1 MPKHRKS
8 RGGGFTTQLTNMINP
23 GNPVFQQY
31 DGAGKDCAGEVV
43 RPGYMDMYSSKG
55 LPGLRGGRRRSR
67 RYSRRQR
74 HSGGTALVPAYVE
87 NYGVSA
93 PGVVPITAPA
103 PSPAPAPAPAQKGG
117 RYEVTPGFYNSA
129 AIGASSYAPIGR
141 IPCEASAT
149 AVPTRGGKRSSRRR
163 RIHGGVNMG
172 EVGSMA
178 YNAPTAGYRNDFQA
192 FPSGGAVPG
201 LMLQVPYDA
210 RAGNPAC
217 STTGGKRSKRS
228 KRSTRRVRFNGGSLA
243 DNSAPVAALTVDQI
257 QTRADFDGS
266 NKGLPVKFGGA
277 RRSKRSKRSGSKR
290 SGSKRSKRGRRSCFS
305 LKKLFHL

>member
-8 RGGGFTTQLTNMINP
+8 RGGGFTTQLSNMINP

-31 DGAGKDCAGEVV
+31 DGAGKDCVGEVV

-55 LPGLRGGRRRSR
+55 LPGLSGGRRH
-67 RYSRRQR
+67 SRRQR

-103 PSPAPAPAPAQKGG
+103 DPAPAAPAQKGG

-163 RIHGGVNMG
+163 RTRGKTRGGVNMG

-178 YNAPTAGYRNDFQA
+178 YNAPTAGYRNDFEA
-192 FPSGGAVPG
+192 FSAGSAVPG

-228 KRSTRRVRFNGGSLA
+228 KRRVRFNGGSLA
-243 DNSAPVAALTVDQI
+243 DNAAPVTALTVDQV
-257 QTRADFDGS
+257 QTRVDFDGS

-277 RRSKRSKRSGSKR
+277 RRSKRGSKR
-290 SGSKRSKRGRRSCFS
+290 SKSGSKRGRRSCFS

>member
-8 RGGGFTTQLTNMINP
+8 RGGGFTTQLSNMINP

-55 LPGLRGGRRRSR
+55 LPGLSGGRRH
-67 RYSRRQR
+67 SRRQR

-93 PGVVPITAPA
+93 PGVVPVPAPA
-103 PSPAPAPAPAQKGG
+103 APAPAPAQKGG

-149 AVPTRGGKRSSRRR
+149 AVPTRGGKRRSRRR
-163 RIHGGVNMG
+163 RTHGKTRGGVNMG

-217 STTGGKRSKRS
+217 GTTGGKRS

-243 DNSAPVAALTVDQI
+243 DNSAPVAALTVDQV
-257 QTRADFDGS
+257 QTRTDFDGS

-277 RRSKRSKRSGSKR
+277 RRSKRGSKRSKR
-290 SGSKRSKRGRRSCFS
+290 SGSKRSKSGSKRRGRRSCFS
-305 LKKLFHL
+305 LKRLFHL

>member
-8 RGGGFTTQLTNMINP
+8 RGGGFTTQLSNMINP

-55 LPGLRGGRRRSR
+55 LPGLSGGRRH
-67 RYSRRQR
+67 SRRQR

-103 PSPAPAPAPAQKGG
+103 PAPDAPTPDAPAPAQKGG

-163 RIHGGVNMG
+163 RTRGKTRGGVNMG

-217 STTGGKRSKRS
+217 GTTGGKRSK
-228 KRSTRRVRFNGGSLA
+228 RRVRFNGGSLA
-243 DNSAPVAALTVDQI
+243 DNAAPVAALTVDQV

-277 RRSKRSKRSGSKR
+277 RRSKRGSKRSKRSGSKR
-290 SGSKRSKRGRRSCFS
+290 SKRSKRGRRSCFS

>member
-31 DGAGKDCAGEVV
+31 DGAGKDCVGEVV

-55 LPGLRGGRRRSR
+55 LPGLSGG
-67 RYSRRQR
+67 RRQR
-74 HSGGTALVPAYVE
+74 HNGGTVLHPAYVE

-93 PGVVPITAPA
+93 PGVVPVATPAVPTPSSAAPT
-103 PSPAPAPAPAQKGG
+103 QKGG

-163 RIHGGVNMG
+163 RTRGGVNMG

-178 YNAPTAGYRNDFQA
+178 YNAPTAGYRNDFEA
-192 FPSGGAVPG
+192 FSAGSAVPG

-217 STTGGKRSKRS
+217 ATTGGKRSKRS
-228 KRSTRRVRFNGGSLA
+228 KRSTHRVRFNGGSLA
-243 DNSAPVAALTVDQI
+243 DNAAPVTALSVDQV
-257 QTRADFDGS
+257 QTRVDFDGS

-277 RRSKRSKRSGSKR
+277 RRSKRSGSKR
-290 SGSKRSKRGRRSCFS
+290 SKRSKSGSKRGRRSCFS
-305 LKKLFHL
+305 LKKFFHL

>member
-8 RGGGFTTQLTNMINP
+8 RGGGFTTQLSNMINP

-55 LPGLRGGRRRSR
+55 LPGLSGGRRH
-67 RYSRRQR
+67 SRRQR

-93 PGVVPITAPA
+93 PGVVPVPTPT
-103 PSPAPAPAPAQKGG
+103 PSPAPAQKGG

-149 AVPTRGGKRSSRRR
+149 AVPTRGGKRRSRRR
-163 RIHGGVNMG
+163 RTRGKTRGKTRGGVNMG
-172 EVGSMA
+172 EVSSMA

-217 STTGGKRSKRS
+217 GTTGGKRSKRS

-243 DNSAPVAALTVDQI
+243 DNAAPVAALTVDQV

-277 RRSKRSKRSGSKR
+277 RRSKRSKR
-290 SGSKRSKRGRRSCFS
+290 GRRSCFS
-305 LKKLFHL
+305 LKKFFHL

>member
-8 RGGGFTTQLTNMINP
+8 RGGGFTTQLSNMINP

-31 DGAGKDCAGEVV
+31 DGAGKDCVGEVV

-55 LPGLRGGRRRSR
+55 LPGLSGGRRH
-67 RYSRRQR
+67 SRRQR
-74 HSGGTALVPAYVE
+74 HSGGTVLHPAYVE

-93 PGVVPITAPA
+93 PGVIPVATPAVPA
-103 PSPAPAPAPAQKGG
+103 APAPAQKGG

-163 RIHGGVNMG
+163 RTHGGVNMG

-192 FPSGGAVPG
+192 FPAGSAVPG
-201 LMLQVPYDA
+201 LTLQVPYDA

-217 STTGGKRSKRS
+217 GTTGGKRSKRN
-228 KRSTRRVRFNGGSLA
+228 TRRVRFNGGSLA
-243 DNSAPVAALTVDQI
+243 DNAAPVTALSVDQV

-277 RRSKRSKRSGSKR
+277 RRSKRSKR
-290 SGSKRSKRGRRSCFS
+290 RGRRSCFS
-305 LKKLFHL
+305 LKKFFHL

>member
-31 DGAGKDCAGEVV
+31 DGAGKDCAGTPV

-55 LPGLRGGRRRSR
+55 LPGLSGGRRR
-67 RYSRRQR
+67 SRRQR
-74 HSGGTALVPAYVE
+74 HSGGTVLHPAYVE

-93 PGVVPITAPA
+93 PGVVPVAT
-103 PSPAPAPAPAQKGG
+103 PSPAPPAQKGG

-129 AIGASSYAPIGR
+129 AIGASNYAPIGR

-163 RIHGGVNMG
+163 RTRGGVNMG

-192 FPSGGAVPG
+192 FPAGSAVPG

-217 STTGGKRSKRS
+217 GTTGGKRSKRS
-228 KRSTRRVRFNGGSLA
+228 KRNTRNTRRVRFNGGSLA
-243 DNSAPVAALTVDQI
+243 DNAAPVTALSVDQV

-277 RRSKRSKRSGSKR
+277 RRSKRSGSKR
-290 SGSKRSKRGRRSCFS
+290 SGSKRSKRRGRRSCFS
-305 LKKLFHL
+305 LKKFFHL

>member
-8 RGGGFTTQLTNMINP
+8 RGGGFTTQLSNMINP

-55 LPGLRGGRRRSR
+55 LPGLSGG
-67 RYSRRQR
+67 RRQR

-103 PSPAPAPAPAQKGG
+103 PAAPAQKGG

-163 RIHGGVNMG
+163 RTRGKTRGKTRGGVNMG

-192 FPSGGAVPG
+192 FPSGSAVPG

-217 STTGGKRSKRS
+217 STTGGKRSKR
-228 KRSTRRVRFNGGSLA
+228 RVRFNGGSLA
-243 DNSAPVAALTVDQI
+243 DNSAPVTALTVDQV

-277 RRSKRSKRSGSKR
+277 RRSKRGSKRSKRSKRSGSKR
-290 SGSKRSKRGRRSCFS
+290 SRRSCFS

>member
-8 RGGGFTTQLTNMINP
+8 RGGGFTTQLSNMINP

-31 DGAGKDCAGEVV
+31 DGAGKDCVGEVV

-55 LPGLRGGRRRSR
+55 LPGLSGGRRH
-67 RYSRRQR
+67 SRRQR

-103 PSPAPAPAPAQKGG
+103 TAPAPDAPDAPPQKGG

-149 AVPTRGGKRSSRRR
+149 AVPTRGGKRRSRRR
-163 RIHGGVNMG
+163 RTRGKTRGGVNMG

-217 STTGGKRSKRS
+217 STTGGKRSKR
-228 KRSTRRVRFNGGSLA
+228 RVRFNGGSLA
-243 DNSAPVAALTVDQI
+243 DNAAPVTALTVDQV

-277 RRSKRSKRSGSKR
+277 RRSKRSKRSKRGSKR
-290 SGSKRSKRGRRSCFS
+290 SGSKRGRRSCFS
-305 LKKLFHL
+305 LKKFFHL